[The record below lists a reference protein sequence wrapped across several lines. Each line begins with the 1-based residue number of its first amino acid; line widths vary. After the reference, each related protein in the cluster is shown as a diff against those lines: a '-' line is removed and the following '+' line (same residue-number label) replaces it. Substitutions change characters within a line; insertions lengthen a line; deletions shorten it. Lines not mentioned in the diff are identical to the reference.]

1 MKNSTKIPTYHEL
14 MNPLLQALHQL
25 GGSGSVEEIAQKVAE
40 LSDLPEEIL
49 NVPHN
54 PEKSSQTE
62 IEYRLAWARTYL
74 KKYGMLDNSDR
85 GIWIIVPE
93 KREVTKIDPQEV
105 IKTVRAEI
113 KKQKELVQKE
123 DAIKDENEV
132 EIPDETESWRNT
144 LHHLLTQEL
153 SPDGFERLTKRI
165 LRESGF
171 VQVEVTG
178 RSGDGG
184 IDGKGIM
191 RLSGLLS
198 FHVVFQCKKYQ
209 GSVSSSDIRDF
220 RGAMIGRA
228 DKGLFITTGTFTRD
242 AVREATRDG
251 APPIDLVDGDHLAEK
266 LKELG
271 LGIKKE
277 LVEQVSVD
285 EDWFKII

>member
-1 MKNSTKIPTYHEL
+1 MKNSTKMPTYHEL
-14 MNPLLQALHQL
+14 MNPQLQALHEL
-25 GGSGSVEEIAQKVAE
+25 GGSGSIEEIAQKVAE

-49 NVPHN
+49 NLPHN

-74 KKYGMLDNSDR
+74 KKYGILDNSDR

-93 KREVTKIDPQEV
+93 KRKVTMVDPQEV

-132 EIPDETESWRNT
+132 EIPDETESWRNI

-178 RSGDGG
+178 RTGDGG

-271 LGIKKE
+271 LGIKKV

-285 EDWFKII
+285 EDWFKTI

>member
-1 MKNSTKIPTYHEL
+1 MKNSTKMPTYHEL
-14 MNPLLQALHQL
+14 MNPQLQALHEL
-25 GGSGSVEEIAQKVAE
+25 GGSGSIEEIAQKVAE

-49 NVPHN
+49 NLPHN

-74 KKYGMLDNSDR
+74 KKYGILDNSDR

-93 KREVTKIDPQEV
+93 KRKVTMVDPQEV

-132 EIPDETESWRNT
+132 EIPDETESWRNI

-178 RSGDGG
+178 RTGDGG

-285 EDWFKII
+285 EDWFKTI

>member
-1 MKNSTKIPTYHEL
+1 MKKATKMPTYSEL
-14 MNPLLQALHQL
+14 MNPLLHALREL
-25 GGSGSVEEIAQKVAE
+25 GGSGSIEEIAQKVAE

-49 NVPHN
+49 NLPHN
-54 PEKSSQTE
+54 PEKSSRTE

-74 KKYGMLDNSDR
+74 KKYGILDNSAL
-85 GIWIIVPE
+85 GVWVIVPE
-93 KREVTKIDPQEV
+93 KREITKVNPQEV

-113 KKQKELVQKE
+113 EKQKKLVQKKA
-123 DAIKDENEV
+123 AIKDGNES
-132 EIPDETESWRNT
+132 EILDESESWRNI

-153 SPDGFERLTKRI
+153 SPDAFERLTKRI

-178 RSGDGG
+178 RTGDGG

-191 RLSGLLS
+191 RLSLLS

-209 GSVSSSDIRDF
+209 GAVSASDIRDF

-242 AVREATRDG
+242 AAREAIRDG
-251 APPIDLVDGDHLAEK
+251 APPIDLVNGDQLADK

-277 LVEQVSVD
+277 LVEKVTLD
-285 EDWFKII
+285 ENWFKTI